1 LNKPTI
7 MEIHHHPHTSRKKW
21 THYFWEFLMLF
32 LAVFCGFL
40 AEYQLEHKIEKDR
53 EKQFMQS
60 LIRDIK
66 KDILQGDSLQ
76 LQNLRSQKICDSL
89 LVLLSG
95 KEINNNSYPAYSLW
109 LSVSG
114 FIDFI
119 PNDGTIQQLKNSGGL
134 RLVRKQD
141 VVDRL
146 MDYNKVLEL
155 IKIHQ
160 SAMNTYLF
168 QQSKKTELFDV
179 VQLANDND
187 RANIPLLSNDK
198 KLLSWSYAYIN
209 DWKGLL
215 DALNYFVEAE
225 KNSGKALL
233 QSISKEYDLK

>member
-1 LNKPTI
+1 
-7 MEIHHHPHTSRKKW
+7 MEVHHHSHSSRKKW
-21 THYFWEFLMLF
+21 THYLWEFLMLF

-40 AEYQLEHKIEKDR
+40 AENLREHKIENDR
-53 EKQFMQS
+53 ERQFMQS
-60 LIRDIK
+60 LVRDIK

-76 LQNLRSQKICDSL
+76 LQNLRSQKVCDSL

-109 LSVSG
+109 HSVNG

-168 QQSKKTELFDV
+168 QQSRKTELFDV
-179 VQLANDND
+179 VRLANEND
-187 RANIPLLSNDK
+187 RVNIPLLSNDK
-198 KLLSWSYAYIN
+198 KLLGWSYEYIN
-209 DWKGLL
+209 SWKGLL
-215 DALNYFVEAE
+215 DALNFYVEEA
-225 KNSGKALL
+225 KNRGKDLL
-233 QSISKEYDLK
+233 QSINSEYHLK

>member
-1 LNKPTI
+1 
-7 MEIHHHPHTSRKKW
+7 
-21 THYFWEFLMLF
+21 MLF

-40 AEYQLEHKIEKDR
+40 AENLREHKIENDR
-53 EKQFMQS
+53 ERQFMQS
-60 LIRDIK
+60 LVRDIK

-76 LQNLRSQKICDSL
+76 LQNLRSQKVCDSL

-109 LSVSG
+109 HSVNG

-168 QQSKKTELFDV
+168 QQSRKTELFDV
-179 VQLANDND
+179 VRLANEND
-187 RANIPLLSNDK
+187 RVNIPLLSNDK
-198 KLLSWSYAYIN
+198 KLLGWSYEYIN
-209 DWKGLL
+209 SWKGLL
-215 DALNYFVEAE
+215 DALNFYVEEA
-225 KNSGKALL
+225 KNRGKDLL
-233 QSISKEYDLK
+233 QSINNEYHLK

>member
-1 LNKPTI
+1 
-7 MEIHHHPHTSRKKW
+7 MEVHHHSDSSRKKW
-21 THYFWEFLMLF
+21 THYLWEFLMLF

-40 AEYQLEHKIEKDR
+40 AENLREHKIENDR
-53 EKQFMQS
+53 ERQFMQS
-60 LIRDIK
+60 LVRDIK
-66 KDILQGDSLQ
+66 KDILQGDNLQ
-76 LQNLRSQKICDSL
+76 LQNLRSQKVCDNL

-109 LSVSG
+109 HSVNG

-168 QQSKKTELFDV
+168 QQSRKTELFDV
-179 VQLANDND
+179 VRLANEND
-187 RANIPLLSNDK
+187 RVNIPLLSNDK
-198 KLLSWSYAYIN
+198 KLLGWSYEYIN
-209 DWKGLL
+209 SWKGLL
-215 DALNYFVEAE
+215 DALNFYVEEA
-225 KNSGKALL
+225 KNRGKDLL
-233 QSISKEYDLK
+233 QSINNEYHLK

>member
-1 LNKPTI
+1 
-7 MEIHHHPHTSRKKW
+7 
-21 THYFWEFLMLF
+21 MLF

-40 AEYQLEHKIEKDR
+40 AEYQWEHKIEKDR

-60 LIRDIK
+60 LVRDIK

-76 LQNLRSQKICDSL
+76 LQNLESQKVCDSL

-95 KEINNNSYPAYSLW
+95 KEIKNNSYPAYSLW
-109 LSVSG
+109 NSVNG

-119 PNDGTIQQLKNSGGL
+119 PNDGTFQQLKNSGGL

-160 SAMNTYLF
+160 SVMNTYLF
-168 QQSKKTELFDV
+168 QQSKKAELFDV
-179 VQLANDND
+179 VRFANEND
-187 RANIPLLSNDK
+187 RVNVPLLSNDK
-198 KLLSWSYAYIN
+198 KLLGWSYEYIIVWRN
-209 DWKGLL
+209 LL
-215 DALNYFVEAE
+215 DALNFYVEAA
-225 KNSGKALL
+225 KTRGKDLL
-233 QSISKEYDLK
+233 QSVNNEYNLK

>member
-1 LNKPTI
+1 
-7 MEIHHHPHTSRKKW
+7 MEVHHHSHSSRKKW
-21 THYFWEFLMLF
+21 THYFWEFIMLF

-40 AEYQLEHKIEKDR
+40 AENLREHKIENDK
-53 EKQFMQS
+53 ETQFMQS
-60 LIRDIK
+60 LVRDIK
-66 KDILQGDSLQ
+66 KDILQGDSLHI
-76 LQNLRSQKICDSL
+76 QNLRSQKVCDSL

-168 QQSKKTELFDV
+168 QQSRKTELFDV
-179 VQLANDND
+179 VRLANEND
-187 RANIPLLSNDK
+187 RVNIPLLSNEK
-198 KLLSWSYAYIN
+198 KLLGWSYEYVN
-209 DWKGLL
+209 GWKGLL
-215 DALNYFVEAE
+215 DALNFYVEEA
-225 KNSGKALL
+225 KYRGKDLL
-233 QSISKEYDLK
+233 QSINNEYHLK

>member
-1 LNKPTI
+1 
-7 MEIHHHPHTSRKKW
+7 MEVHSHTHTERKKW
-21 THYFWEFLMLF
+21 THYLWEFLMLF

-40 AEYQLEHKIEKDR
+40 AENLREHKIESDR
-53 EKQFMQS
+53 EKQFMQA

-76 LQNLRSQKICDSL
+76 IENLRSQKICDSL

-95 KEINNNSYPAYSLW
+95 REIKKNSYPAYSLW
-109 LSVSG
+109 SYVNG

-119 PNDGTIQQLKNSGGL
+119 PNDGTIQQLRNSGGL

-146 MDYNKVLEL
+146 MEYTKVLEL

-160 SAMNTYLF
+160 AVMNMYLF

-179 VQLANDND
+179 VRLANEND
-187 RANIPLLSNDK
+187 SVNVPLLNNDK
-198 KLLSWSYAYIN
+198 KLLGWSYEYIQVWRN
-209 DWKGLL
+209 LL
-215 DALNYFVEAE
+215 DALNFYAEAA
-225 KNSGKALL
+225 KTKGRNLL
-233 QSISKEYDLK
+233 QSITKEYHLK

>member
-1 LNKPTI
+1 
-7 MEIHHHPHTSRKKW
+7 
-21 THYFWEFLMLF
+21 MLF

-40 AEYQLEHKIEKDR
+40 AEYQLEHKIEKDG

-66 KDILQGDSLQ
+66 KDISQGDSLQ

-168 QQSKKTELFDV
+168 QQSRKTELFDV
-179 VQLANDND
+179 VRLANEND
-187 RANIPLLSNDK
+187 RVNIPLLSNEK
-198 KLLSWSYAYIN
+198 KLLGWSYEYVN
-209 DWKGLL
+209 GWKGLL
-215 DALNYFVEAE
+215 DALNFYVEEA
-225 KNSGKALL
+225 KYRGKDLL
-233 QSISKEYDLK
+233 QSINNEYHLK

>member
-1 LNKPTI
+1 
-7 MEIHHHPHTSRKKW
+7 MEVHAHTHTPRKKW

-66 KDILQGDSLQ
+66 KDISQGDSLQ

-168 QQSKKTELFDV
+168 QQSRKTELFDII
-179 VQLANDND
+179 QLANEKD

-198 KLLSWSYAYIN
+198 KLLGWCYAYIK

-215 DALNYFVEAE
+215 DALNYFVEAA
-225 KNSGKALL
+225 KKSGKDLL